1 MNSLDKLLSDI
12 SELYEVKRAEN
23 LAKYLNN
30 KYSDIFKIDEIEND
44 EIVNEFKDILSEL
57 SNLSNVISVTFL
69 NELNLD

>member
-1 MNSLDKLLSDI
+1 MNSLDKLLNDI
-12 SELYEVKRAEN
+12 SELYEVKRSEN

-69 NELNLD
+69 NELSLD

>member
-1 MNSLDKLLSDI
+1 MNSLDKLLNDI

-69 NELNLD
+69 NELSLD

>member
-69 NELNLD
+69 NELSLD

>member
-44 EIVNEFKDILSEL
+44 EIVNEFKDILGEL